1 VASAEVQ
8 ARVRVLDGEEVT
20 PAAAG
25 LVQFRLEGPVVA
37 GRGDRLVVRSYSPA
51 TTIAGA
57 LVLDPLP
64 PKRRT
69 TDRGAL
75 ERLLATGGDLGAA
88 AAWMVT
94 ESGAR
99 GVTTATLVA
108 RLSLPEGPIA
118 EALVA
123 QSGMVGLGEPPI
135 AYLTK
140 AALDELG
147 QAALL
152 DLSRFHRE
160 QPLRPAMP
168 REELRRR
175 AFSGS
180 PEEAFGRVLLALEA
194 AGQVRLLHDAVA
206 LSGHKVTLSVPEND
220 ARDRLLSL
228 ALQAG
233 LAGLDPTA
241 REVFAD
247 SGLVERVARVLADER
262 LLLRVGG
269 TLVHHEHLDALK
281 QEVRARWPPGSHL
294 DVGAFKE
301 LTGLTRKFVIPLLE
315 FLDRERVTRRSGNDR
330 LVLT

>member
-1 VASAEVQ
+1 
-8 ARVRVLDGEEVT
+8 
-20 PAAAG
+20 
-25 LVQFRLEGPVVA
+25 
-37 GRGDRLVVRSYSPA
+37 
-51 TTIAGA
+51 

-64 PKRRT
+64 PKRRA

-75 ERLLATGGDLGAA
+75 ERLLAAGGDLGSA

-99 GVTTATLVA
+99 GVTPATLVA
-108 RLSLPEGPIA
+108 RLSHPEGPIA
-118 EALVA
+118 EALAA
-123 QSGMVGLGEPPI
+123 QPGMVALGEPPV
-135 AYLTK
+135 AYLAK

-175 AFSGS
+175 VFGGS
-180 PEEAFGRVLLALEA
+180 PEEAFARVLLALEA
-194 AGQVRLLHDAVA
+194 AGQVRLSPDSVA
-206 LSGHKVTLSVPEND
+206 LSGHKVTLSLPEND
-220 ARDRLLSL
+220 ARDRLLGL
-228 ALQAG
+228 AHRAG
-233 LAGLDPTA
+233 LAGLDLA
-241 REVFAD
+241 ASGVFAD
-247 SGLVERVARVLADER
+247 PRLVERVARVLADER

-269 TLVHHEHLDALK
+269 SLVHHEHLEALK
-281 QEVRARWPPGSHL
+281 REVRARWPPGSHL

-330 LVLT
+330 LVLA